1 MMHFDFI
8 QVEAIKSINQKI
20 RIYFLKPMV
29 LRNLKL
35 HLTTARSSTSSGFNL
50 ALLGVTSS
58 HWPWPHCRT
67 ENIRSDLDEAA
78 GTGKTIFTSLAIRE
92 NWDSWCFQHLAGP
105 RRTDHQ
111 EILLLV
117 VCLHVV
123 SQGFDGALANIGQR
137 LNLRWWIFIN
147 KWWFVDVTFGWVVL
161 AQRTLCNGAIKI
173 VSKVSP
179 NFGCLFLRN
188 ITVLLDGRH
197 CCQMKR

>member
-1 MMHFDFI
+1 ML
-8 QVEAIKSINQKI
+8 VS
-20 RIYFLKPMV
+20 
-29 LRNLKL
+29 NLKL
-35 HLTTARSSTSSGFNL
+35 HLTTTRSSTFSGFKL
-50 ALLGVTSS
+50 ALVGVTTSLAKEK
-58 HWPWPHCRT
+58 T
-67 ENIRSDLDEAA
+67 RSDLDEAA
-78 GTGKTIFTSLAIRE
+78 GTGKTTLTGLAIRE

-117 VCLHVV
+117 VWLYVV

-147 KWWFVDVTFGWVVL
+147 KWSFVGVTFGWVVL
-161 AQRTLCNGAIKI
+161 AQKTLCNGAIKI

-197 CCQMKR
+197 GCQMKR